1 MTTFTEYQL
10 QPLMPIFLGG
20 RQLSPQ
26 FGGMLCDD
34 ENGSVEQHINQLINK
49 YGPRLMRVMRDGRLV
64 YEQHEEV
71 LRHA

>member
-1 MTTFTEYQL
+1 MTTFTAYEL
-10 QPLMPIFLGG
+10 TPSKPMVVGG
-20 RQLSPQ
+20 QMLSPQ
-26 FGGMLCDD
+26 FGGLLRDD

-49 YGPRLMRVMRDGRLV
+49 YGSRLMRVMRDGRLV

>member
-26 FGGMLCDD
+26 FGGMLRDD

-49 YGPRLMRVMRDGRLV
+49 YGSRLMRVMRDGRTV